1 MTDVAQSA
9 GRLRDERPGR
19 PKQEQEPASEEITEV
34 APGVLRM
41 QLPIWMPGLGHVNMY
56 GLIDDRGLAVVDPG
70 LPGPEELEGAEGA
83 ARRRRA
89 TG

>member
-1 MTDVAQSA
+1 MTEAAEIPKSA
-9 GRLRDERPGR
+9 RP

-34 APGVLRM
+34 APGVIRM

-70 LPGPEELEGAEGA
+70 LPGPADRG
-83 ARRRRA
+83 RR
-89 TG
+89 